1 MHELLAAI
9 AAGRSE
15 PVYLVHGDRA
25 LAEPSAVRLA
35 SALGESFGCVPQTLR
50 RPDSLADVVA
60 DLRTFSLFADGKVIV
75 VIESGVLAD
84 RASASELFEEIRP
97 ELPWSGGAGDLKGG
111 AREAALRLLQVL
123 RLFDLD
129 PQSAPPERLLA
140 ELPDALLAGKS
151 GRAGRGKAG
160 SADETRAAL
169 ASMLTAALEAGLR
182 GIGQEDASQVADLLR
197 DGLPDRQV
205 LVLVESAVA
214 EDHPLL
220 AALERRGAAVAAGRL
235 SSERGRFGGLAPLV
249 AELERQTGAAIERA
263 ALDELARRTLR
274 TEGARGPVAGGVDAD
289 SAARFGGEYRKL
301 AALSG
306 GGRIGLA
313 LVEESVEDRGDEDV
327 WKILDDLGA
336 GRSQEALSR
345 LQRRLAGADDPILE
359 RLSFFALLAAFCRH
373 LVAVRGAQQL
383 GGVAGGERDFNRFKQ
398 RPALALRGD
407 LPGLTKNP
415 LAGLKEYRL
424 FKAYLAAQRLTLEQ
438 LARLPERVLETE
450 RRLKGD
456 SGDPEAALAELVLE
470 LARSGAPAPPPR
482 GAARG

>member
-1 MHELLAAI
+1 MRELLAAI

-25 LAEPSAVRLA
+25 LAEPAAVRLA
-35 SALGESFGCVPQTLR
+35 SALAESFGCAPQTLR

-84 RASASELFEEIRP
+84 RASASELFEEIRA

-140 ELPDALLAGKS
+140 GLPDALLAGK
-151 GRAGRGKAG
+151 AGRGARAKA
-160 SADETRAAL
+160 SDADACRGAL
-169 ASMLTAALEAGLR
+169 APLLAAALEAGLR
-182 GIGQEDASQVADLLR
+182 GIGQEDVSQVADLLR

-220 AALERRGAAVAAGRL
+220 AALERRGAVVAAGRL

-249 AELERQTGAAIERA
+249 AELERETGAAIERA
-263 ALDELARRTLR
+263 ALDELAHRTLR
-274 TEGARGPVAGGVDAD
+274 AEGGRGAAVVGVDAD

-313 LVEESVEDRGDEDV
+313 LVEQSVEDRGDEDV
-327 WKILDDLGA
+327 WKILDAIGE
-336 GRSQEALSR
+336 GRSEEALSR

-359 RLSFFALLAAFCRH
+359 RLSFFSLLAAFCRH
-373 LVAVRGAQQL
+373 LIAVRGAQQL
-383 GGVAGGERDFNRFKQ
+383 AGVAGGERDFNRFKQ
-398 RPALALRGD
+398 RTASALQGK
-407 LPGLTKNP
+407 LPGLAKNP

-424 FKAYLAAQRLTLEQ
+424 FKAYVAAQRLTPAQ

-470 LARSGAPAPPPR
+470 LARTGAPARP
-482 GAARG
+482 ARGTARG

>member
-1 MHELLAAI
+1 
-9 AAGRSE
+9 
-15 PVYLVHGDRA
+15 VVHGDRA
-25 LAEPSAVRLA
+25 LAEPAAARLA
-35 SALGESFGCVPQTLR
+35 SALGGTFGCVPQTLR

-75 VIESGVLAD
+75 VIESGVFAD
-84 RASASELFEEIRP
+84 RASASQLFEEIRS

-129 PQSAPPERLLA
+129 PRGAPPERLLA
-140 ELPDALLAGKS
+140 GLPDALLVGK
-151 GRAGRGKAG
+151 AGRGARAKAG
-160 SADETRAAL
+160 GAAEWRGAL
-169 ASMLTAALEAGLR
+169 APLLAAAMEAGLR

-205 LVLVESAVA
+205 LVLVESAIA

-235 SSERGRFGGLAPLV
+235 SSERGGRFGGLAPLV
-249 AELERQTGAAIERA
+249 AELERATGAAIERA
-263 ALDELARRTLR
+263 ALDELAHRTLR
-274 TEGARGPVAGGVDAD
+274 AEGARGAAAGAVDAD

-313 LVEESVEDRGDEDV
+313 LVEASVEDRGDEDV
-327 WKILDDLGA
+327 WQILDAIGA
-336 GRSQEALSR
+336 GRSEEALSR
-345 LQRRLAGADDPILE
+345 LQRRLAGAEDPIVE
-359 RLSFFALLAAFCRH
+359 RLSFFALLAGFCRH

-383 GGVAGGERDFNRFKQ
+383 AGVSAGERDFNRFKQ
-398 RPALALRGD
+398 RIAPTLQGE
-407 LPGLTKNP
+407 LPGLVKNP

-424 FKAYLAAQRLTLEQ
+424 FKAYVAAHRLAPEQ

-456 SGDPEAALAELVLE
+456 SGDPEAALAQLVLE
-470 LARSGAPAPPPR
+470 LARSGGPARPAR
-482 GAARG
+482 SAARG